1 LRLAER
7 PEQESAGDLYEGE
20 DASERP
26 GLLHGV
32 WIWTKRLVVVAVLV
46 GGGILAA
53 LTWQTW
59 FPKAGE
65 LGEQA
70 LTGIDRQVR
79 SKEIESA
86 RQQLLEEASEQ
97 LPQLAP
103 ETIALLLSRRPDDVP
118 DLPALF
124 QAATD
129 AVARGRVSLTPLEA
143 LELDALQDELLGE
156 LHPTERQHVRDYERA
171 REARTA
177 FPSEERELLVLLAR
191 GAQAMPPKRLER
203 LQGLLGRVIAAGL
216 PSPPPAS
223 TSPLAP

>member
-1 LRLAER
+1 MLA
-7 PEQESAGDLYEGE
+7 
-20 DASERP
+20 
-26 GLLHGV
+26 
-32 WIWTKRLVVVAVLV
+32 AVLA

-59 FPKAGE
+59 FPKAGQ

-86 RQQLLEEASEQ
+86 RQQVLQEASEQ

-124 QAATD
+124 QAAID
-129 AVARGRVSLTPLEA
+129 AVARGRVSLTSLEA

-156 LHPTERQHVRDYERA
+156 LHPMERQRVRDYERA
-171 REARTA
+171 RDARTA

-191 GAQAMPPKRLER
+191 GARAMPPERLGR

-223 TSPLAP
+223 PPVP